1 MVNVAQQITKTK
13 EVIMPGRDR
22 TGPEGLGPFTGRGM
36 GDWGRRGRGYGRGYG
51 EGRRMR
57 LGLRHGDDFD
67 SDENVQRYPVSIELE
82 EEIKNL
88 RKQVESLEKRIS
100 ESEKSS

>member
-1 MVNVAQQITKTK
+1 
-13 EVIMPGRDR
+13 MPGRDR

-57 LGLRHGDDFD
+57 SGLGHGDDFN
-67 SDENVQRYPVSIELE
+67 SDEGDSVNMELE
-82 EEIKNL
+82 EKIKNL

>member
-1 MVNVAQQITKTK
+1 
-13 EVIMPGRDR
+13 MPGRDR

-36 GDWGRRGRGYGRGYG
+36 GARGGGFGRGGYG
-51 EGRRMR
+51 QGRRMR
-57 LGLRHGDDFD
+57 LGLRYGDDRD
-67 SDENVQRYPVSIELE
+67 LDEDERRYPVVLELE

-88 RKQVESLEKRIS
+88 RKQMESLEKRLS

>member
-1 MVNVAQQITKTK
+1 
-13 EVIMPGRDR
+13 MPGRDR

-36 GDWGRRGRGYGRGYG
+36 GARGERGGGFGRGGYG
-51 EGRRMR
+51 QGRRMR
-57 LGLRHGDDFD
+57 LGLRYGDDRD
-67 SDENVQRYPVSIELE
+67 LDEDERRYPVVLELE

-88 RKQVESLEKRIS
+88 RKQVESLEKRLS

>member
-1 MVNVAQQITKTK
+1 
-13 EVIMPGRDR
+13 MPGRDK

-36 GDWGRRGRGYGRGYG
+36 GDKGGYGRGYGRGYG
-51 EGRRMR
+51 QGRRMR
-57 LGLRHGDDFD
+57 AGSGPGDNFNP
-67 SDENVQRYPVSIELE
+67 DEGNSVIMDLE

-100 ESEKSS
+100 DSEINK

>member
-1 MVNVAQQITKTK
+1 
-13 EVIMPGRDR
+13 MPGRDN

-36 GDWGRRGRGYGRGYG
+36 GAKGGYGRGYG
-51 EGRRMR
+51 KGYGQGRRMR
-57 LGLRHGDDFD
+57 AGLEHGDSVNPEKDN
-67 SDENVQRYPVSIELE
+67 SVMMELE

-100 ESEKSS
+100 DSEINK